1 MQYIIVLWYMHFLGR
16 LFVILWGKKHVIK
29 YFMYIENILKC
40 KIHFLV
46 LIIVKLFVHIS
57 QVESTTK
64 TVL

>member
-16 LFVILWGKKHVIK
+16 IFVILQEKRHVIK
-29 YFMYIENILKC
+29 YIMYTENILKC

-46 LIIVKLFVHIS
+46 LIIVKFFVHIS